1 MMRRTPM
8 KRTGFKTVAELRQ
21 AAAEISAKRK
31 DDLFFKFLAL
41 RFIAAQ
47 ETEQERE
54 QRLMDKARRA
64 MNSVVPRAAVMGLGS
79 TAPAPI
85 PKAMPVR
92 SEAYRR
98 AVASLPCINC
108 GVPGHSQCA
117 HSNSGKGAGIKAS
130 DLDSFPLCTVHPGAD
145 GRLVQGCHE
154 NFDQGAL
161 FTKAVRRELEPVW
174 AADTRRKLLALGLWP
189 TNLSGEN
196 E

>member
-1 MMRRTPM
+1 MLR
-8 KRTGFKTVAELRQ
+8 RTGFKPR
-21 AAAEISAKRK
+21 
-31 DDLFFKFLAL
+31 
-41 RFIAAQ
+41 AQ
-47 ETEQERE
+47 HRE
-54 QRLMDKARRA
+54 QRDPDRVRSVPAVTPGAFRA
-64 MNSVVPRAAVMGLGS
+64 PQPVAI
-79 TAPAPI
+79 APAAPI
-85 PKAMPVR
+85 AKANPVR
-92 SEAYRR
+92 SQQYLR

-154 NFDQGAL
+154 KFDQGAL

-189 TNLSGEN
+189 KALPLQNLSTGDDFELTRKN
-196 E
+196 RT

>member
-1 MMRRTPM
+1 M
-8 KRTGFKTVAELRQ
+8 
-21 AAAEISAKRK
+21 
-31 DDLFFKFLAL
+31 
-41 RFIAAQ
+41 
-47 ETEQERE
+47 
-54 QRLMDKARRA
+54 
-64 MNSVVPRAAVMGLGS
+64 
-79 TAPAPI
+79 
-85 PKAMPVR
+85 R

-161 FTKAVRRELEPVW
+161 FTKAARRELEPVW
-174 AADTRRKLLALGLWP
+174 AADTRRRVKAMGLWP
-189 TNLSGEN
+189 ARLPYPDDG
-196 E
+196 

>member
-1 MMRRTPM
+1 MADRKQSVLLWTRGTGLMRRTPFR
-8 KRTGFKTVAELRQ
+8 RTAV
-21 AAAEISAKRK
+21 SAS
-31 DDLFFKFLAL
+31 A
-41 RFIAAQ
+41 

-64 MNSVVPRAAVMGLGS
+64 MNSVVPRAANMGLS
-79 TAPAPI
+79 TTAAPI
-85 PKAMPVR
+85 PKAAPVR

-108 GVPGHSQCA
+108 GVPGYSQCA

-174 AADTRRKLLALGLWP
+174 AADTQRRIKAMGLWP
-189 TNLSGEN
+189 KGVPVPDD
-196 E
+196 

>member
-1 MMRRTPM
+1 MADRKQSVLLWTRGAGLMRRTPFR
-8 KRTGFKTVAELRQ
+8 RTAV
-21 AAAEISAKRK
+21 SAS
-31 DDLFFKFLAL
+31 A
-41 RFIAAQ
+41 

-64 MNSVVPRAAVMGLGS
+64 MNSVVPRAANMGLS
-79 TAPAPI
+79 ITAAAPI
-85 PKAMPVR
+85 PKAAPVR

-108 GVPGHSQCA
+108 GVPGYSQCA

-161 FTKAVRRELEPVW
+161 FTKAVRRELEPAW
-174 AADTRRKLLALGLWP
+174 AADTQRRIQAMGMWP
-189 TNLSGEN
+189 ESLPAPANPEDI
-196 E
+196 

>member
-1 MMRRTPM
+1 MLNRSTTL
-8 KRTGFKTVAELRQ
+8 KRTGFKSRAPTSISSDPDRVRATPTVTPGAFRVPVPV
-21 AAAEISAKRK
+21 ASAP
-31 DDLFFKFLAL
+31 
-41 RFIAAQ
+41 AAQ
-47 ETEQERE
+47 VE
-54 QRLMDKARRA
+54 KAA
-64 MNSVVPRAAVMGLGS
+64 
-79 TAPAPI
+79 
-85 PKAMPVR
+85 PVR

-108 GVPGHSQCA
+108 GVPGYSQCA

-174 AADTRRKLLALGLWP
+174 AADTRRKLLAMGLWP
-189 TNLSGEN
+189 KGVPVPDD
-196 E
+196 